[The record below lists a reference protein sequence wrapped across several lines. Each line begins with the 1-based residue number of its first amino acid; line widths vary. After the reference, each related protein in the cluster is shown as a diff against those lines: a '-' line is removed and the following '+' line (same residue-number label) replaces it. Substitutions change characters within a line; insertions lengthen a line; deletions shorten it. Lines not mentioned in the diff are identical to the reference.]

1 MEEILRN
8 NIKIV
13 DHYGVEAQIP
23 VWIEEMSELTKELCK
38 WSRKGMSEELI
49 EHIKEEI
56 ADVSICLDQLKYTIT
71 YTENELME
79 EYKKKVD
86 RQLERIKNENN

>member
-1 MEEILRN
+1 MKEALEN

-13 DHYGVEAQIP
+13 EHYGYEKQIP

-38 WSRKGMSEELI
+38 WSRKGLSEELE

-56 ADVSICLDQLKYTIT
+56 TDVIICLDQLKNVLNYTDD
-71 YTENELME
+71 ELIK
-79 EYKKKVD
+79 EYNFKVE
-86 RQLERIKNENN
+86 RQLERIKNGKD